1 MNLVVDLFRTRRS
14 YRNYSEKPIDDAVL
28 KQIMEVGLMSPTG
41 DNLKPVELILIKDK
55 DMLNEIANMRKYGTK
70 MLSHAGAAIIVLV
83 NTQKTDL
90 WIEDGAISASYM
102 HLAADAL
109 GIGSCWIQVRA
120 RDAADGSEFEEKLKE
135 KLDIPECMKPLCI
148 LSLGNVDHQLPAHS
162 IEDINWDKIHSEKY

>member
-1 MNLVVDLFRTRRS
+1 MNLVLDLFRTRRS
-14 YRNYSEKPIDDAVL
+14 YRKYSEKPIDEAVL
-28 KQIMEVGLMSPTG
+28 KQIMEVGLISPTG
-41 DNLKPVELILIKDK
+41 DNFKTVELILIKDK
-55 DMLNEIANMRKYGTK
+55 DLLNEIASMRKAAA
-70 MLSHAGAAIIVLV
+70 MLRHAGAAIIVLV

-135 KLDIPECMKPLCI
+135 KLDIPEYMKPLCI

>member
-1 MNLVVDLFRTRRS
+1 MNLVLDLFRTRRS
-14 YRNYSEKPIDDAVL
+14 YRKYSEKPIDEAVL
-28 KQIMEVGLMSPTG
+28 KQIMEVGLISPTG
-41 DNLKPVELILIKDK
+41 DNFKTVELILIKEK
-55 DMLNEIANMRKYGTK
+55 DMLNEIANMRKAGTK
-70 MLSHAGAAIIVLV
+70 MLSNAGAAIIVLV

-120 RDAADGSEFEEKLKE
+120 RDTVDGREFEEKLKE
-135 KLDIPECMKPLCI
+135 KLDIPKYMKPLCI
-148 LSLGNVDHQLPAHS
+148 LSLGNVNYQLPAHS